1 MMLPI
6 RSSRSHRTSP
16 QRRDAAPGATDE
28 SGREAAG
35 TLKSRWGVKAAY
47 DRKLEKSGRI
57 YLNPGWAGS
66 DLPPEISRHSAYY
79 FDDLS
84 PD

>member
-1 MMLPI
+1 
-6 RSSRSHRTSP
+6 
-16 QRRDAAPGATDE
+16 
-28 SGREAAG
+28 
-35 TLKSRWGVKAAY
+35 VKAAY